1 MSSKTDIAGLIE
13 QIHQSPLKLVIV
25 SSGGGT
31 DAIASL
37 LKVPGA
43 SKTVLE
49 SYIPYARESLAY
61 YLLKEPDQYCSLD
74 TTLSMAA
81 KAFQKAKKIMPKT
94 DPKFLLGISVT
105 ASLVTTYKKMGEHKF
120 YITLQTESY
129 SKSIS
134 CVLDK
139 GKRTRNEEEDLV
151 SAYIFMLINE
161 ACELD
166 SSKPDHDET
175 AKITTVNA
183 EKEWIKLKQ
192 NKINFVIA
200 NGENAAGGF
209 GITENICN
217 ELYSYGVNVI
227 TTGNHLWDQK
237 EITSYIDKDQNLLK
251 PYNFAEGSPGL
262 GFNIYELANKEKI
275 AVINIMGN
283 LFMRSCDNA
292 FFKIEEV
299 LQKIDVNDLSFIF
312 VDFHA
317 EASSEKMAMGHHLDG
332 RVTAVVGTHTHVPTA
347 DANSMEHG
355 TAYQTDAGMC
365 GDYDSVIGMNK
376 ENSLNRFMK
385 EKSIKPFL

>member
-1 MSSKTDIAGLIE
+1 MKILFLGDVMGRSGRHSLRDHLPKAITD
-13 QIHQSPLKLVIV
+13 H
-25 SSGGGT
+25 
-31 DAIASL
+31 
-37 LKVPGA
+37 
-43 SKTVLE
+43 
-49 SYIPYARESLAY
+49 
-61 YLLKEPDQYCSLD
+61 
-74 TTLSMAA
+74 
-81 KAFQKAKKIMPKT
+81 KI
-94 DPKFLLGISVT
+94 D
-105 ASLVTTYKKMGEHKF
+105 
-120 YITLQTESY
+120 
-129 SKSIS
+129 
-134 CVLDK
+134 
-139 GKRTRNEEEDLV
+139 
-151 SAYIFMLINE
+151 
-161 ACELD
+161 
-166 SSKPDHDET
+166 
-175 AKITTVNA
+175 
-183 EKEWIKLKQ
+183 
-192 NKINFVIA
+192 FVIA

-209 GITENICN
+209 GITESICN

-299 LQKIDVNDLSFIF
+299 LQKIDVKDLSFIF

-347 DANSMEHG
+347 DANIMEHG

-365 GDYDSVIGMNK
+365 GDYDSVIGTKKQEFVRKFATQDIERKRVPPADGIGTLCGVIIESQDNNFLAK
-376 ENSLNRFMK
+376 NIQ
-385 EKSIKPFL
+385 SIRIGGKIGS

>member
-1 MSSKTDIAGLIE
+1 MKILFLGDVMGR
-13 QIHQSPLKLVIV
+13 
-25 SSGGGT
+25 SGRHSLR
-31 DAIASL
+31 DHLPQAI
-37 LKVPGA
+37 
-43 SKTVLE
+43 
-49 SYIPYARESLAY
+49 I
-61 YLLKEPDQYCSLD
+61 DNNID
-74 TTLSMAA
+74 
-81 KAFQKAKKIMPKT
+81 
-94 DPKFLLGISVT
+94 
-105 ASLVTTYKKMGEHKF
+105 
-120 YITLQTESY
+120 
-129 SKSIS
+129 
-134 CVLDK
+134 
-139 GKRTRNEEEDLV
+139 
-151 SAYIFMLINE
+151 
-161 ACELD
+161 
-166 SSKPDHDET
+166 
-175 AKITTVNA
+175 
-183 EKEWIKLKQ
+183 
-192 NKINFVIA
+192 FVIA

-209 GITENICN
+209 GITESICN

-237 EITSYIDKDQNLLK
+237 EITNYIDKDQNLLK

-347 DANSMEHG
+347 DANIMEHG

-365 GDYDSVIGMNK
+365 GDYDSVIGTKKK
-376 ENSLNRFMK
+376 EFVRKFATQDTERKRVPPADGIGTLCGVIIESQDSNFLAKNIQ
-385 EKSIKPFL
+385 SIRIGGKIGS